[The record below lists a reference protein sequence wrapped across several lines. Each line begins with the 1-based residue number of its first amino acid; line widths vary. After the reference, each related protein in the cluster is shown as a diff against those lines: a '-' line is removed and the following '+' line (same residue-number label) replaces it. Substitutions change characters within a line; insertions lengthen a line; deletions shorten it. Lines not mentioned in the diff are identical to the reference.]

1 MASELYKNIK
11 VNSDLAP
18 PNPTTTNR
26 AYKGL
31 STVNPENVSKT
42 LYDIGLIKQDLLN
55 HFHIRQG
62 ETLMNPEFGT
72 MIWDAIF
79 EPMTPSMEE
88 AIAEN
93 VKRIVNSD
101 PRVTANSVIIDT
113 YESGIIIDCDL
124 TYLPYNISEK
134 MRLTFDEN
142 SGMN

>member
-62 ETLMNPEFGT
+62 EKLMNPEFGT
-72 MIWDAIF
+72 IIWDAIF

-124 TYLPYNISEK
+124 TYLPYNIIEK

>member
-62 ETLMNPEFGT
+62 EKLMNPEFGT
-72 MIWDAIF
+72 IIWDAIF

-134 MRLTFDEN
+134 MRLTIDEN